1 MGLALTSHLWT
12 SLTFSEER
20 KPRLPPPGH
29 GTRSLKMIL
38 TKKGCEELRV
48 GTRLCSHA
56 DPLPPTLVQ
65 MITPW
70 MLPMATATMNKGEC
84 KPGGSCEGLKP
95 GSGAA
100 NHVDA
105 RCVSFTISPWSFG
118 IQLSVTI
125 RKPLRLFTCKRKAV
139 ALAHR
144 LRQSL
149 MEPRLA
155 SNLLY
160 LHGWP

>member
-1 MGLALTSHLWT
+1 M
-12 SLTFSEER
+12 
-20 KPRLPPPGH
+20 
-29 GTRSLKMIL
+29 
-38 TKKGCEELRV
+38 
-48 GTRLCSHA
+48 
-56 DPLPPTLVQ
+56 
-65 MITPW
+65 TPW
-70 MLPMATATMNKGEC
+70 MLPTATVNKGEC

-95 GSGAA
+95 GSGAV
-100 NHVDA
+100 NRVDA

-118 IQLSVTI
+118 IQLSVSI
-125 RKPLRLFTCKRKAV
+125 RKPLTLFTCERKAV
-139 ALAHR
+139 AWLTDC